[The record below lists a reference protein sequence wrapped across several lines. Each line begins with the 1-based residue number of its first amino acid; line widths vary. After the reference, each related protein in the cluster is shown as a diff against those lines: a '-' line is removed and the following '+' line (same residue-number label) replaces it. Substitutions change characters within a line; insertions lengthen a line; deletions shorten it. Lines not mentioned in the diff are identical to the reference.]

1 MHPWWPNTTL
11 AMALDAPPVVCIFR
25 VLPQITVGGEDAKSH
40 WMHLW
45 VDTDDRLKRRKKR
58 NRIVGQ
64 LLRWPWQVS
73 LLHFDDLDILL

>member
-11 AMALDAPPVVCIFR
+11 AMALDAPPVVFR

-45 VDTDDRLKRRKKR
+45 VDTGDRLKRRKKE
-58 NRIVGQ
+58 IE
-64 LLRWPWQVS
+64 LLGS
-73 LLHFDDLDILL
+73 C